1 MRVANEDDGFS
12 PSWNFVCLSSS
23 LHLLAALETPSLQ
36 LIKRLAGIKSDGENM
51 PQRCRASALQRL
63 SAAAPQPHTRRRSE
77 VDHKGGWHA
86 V

>member
-63 SAAAPQPHTRRRSE
+63 SLTLGEAPRSITRG
-77 VDHKGGWHA
+77 DGTPCNCIC
-86 V
+86 